1 MKRIL
6 FMALAAG
13 MITAFTTVSAQ
24 KPGDA
29 AAQNYVEVTGTATT
43 RVTPN
48 KVEVAIRLNEAD
60 SKGKT
65 SLASM
70 EKSLASAL
78 NQAGVDIDKQLV
90 VTEQSSASEKKK
102 SIYQYK
108 SYLLTLTSAAE
119 VSTVFELLE
128 ANGIGNA
135 EVVNTDHTDIKSIE
149 QTTKAEAI
157 KNAQATAK
165 TLAET
170 LGQSIG
176 KAIYIQDYSTSV
188 APVFRNQYSKA
199 AAGVMMDAAP
209 LSNVQFQDMR
219 IDQRVTVRFILE

>member
-6 FMALAAG
+6 FMALAVG

>member
-1 MKRIL
+1 
-6 FMALAAG
+6 MALAVG